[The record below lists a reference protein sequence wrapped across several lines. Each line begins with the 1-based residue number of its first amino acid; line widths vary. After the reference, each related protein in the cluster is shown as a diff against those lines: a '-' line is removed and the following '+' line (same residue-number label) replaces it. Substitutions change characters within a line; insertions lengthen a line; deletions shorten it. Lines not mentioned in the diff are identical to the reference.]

1 MKKKIVVSISIVF
14 IFLAAGSNAFSEMTF
29 SGNAG
34 ISAMII
40 LPEGGYSEN
49 RFEGALNPNNIMG
62 LHDIMPGTDL
72 NIKLSSEGETG
83 ALDMWLTIK
92 PFNFPDWEL
101 FSSAEGTEP
110 GLYAYAGML
119 ESGNSGITGINI
131 KRASISLYPAD
142 YLSVTIGRQ
151 DLFTGYGYAWNPM
164 NFAGKRKDIFD
175 PQAELAG
182 TDSVTFS
189 LNAGNIVSLNI
200 SGIYE
205 AGGSGS
211 GASGGGTSGSESSVG
226 ATSGTGTSA
235 AGIDLHDM
243 GAFAGFTFYFPSVE
257 FSVDGIYYFSKAIES
272 LLGSSSGSS
281 SGTSSGSSGTSFYT
295 GAGAGFMADIM
306 GIGIYGEGAIL
317 NASRSS
323 LLATSSKGNPVF
335 NGLGGFQYTFPWETT
350 LTFEYFYNGEGY
362 DLSQR
367 ESYYQQ
373 IVTLLASG
381 MTAPGSTEGYF
392 LIPGYFSKHYLFLN
406 ILQPLYDIN
415 SEASLAAIYSPDSY
429 NLMLMPLYR
438 YNISDEISLELGY
451 LGLFSLKDGQYN
463 EAFLFPARHFV
474 SAKVTYSF

>member
-14 IFLAAGSNAFSEMTF
+14 IFLTAGSNAFSEVTF

-34 ISAMII
+34 ISAMVI
-40 LPEGGYSEN
+40 LPEGGYSED
-49 RFEGALNPNNIMG
+49 RFEEALNPNNIMG
-62 LHDIMPGTDL
+62 LHDIMPGADF
-72 NIKLSSEGETG
+72 NIKLSSEGEIG

-101 FSSAEGTEP
+101 FSSVEGTEP

-119 ESGNSGITGINI
+119 ESGNRGIAGINI
-131 KRASISLYPAD
+131 ERASISLYPTD
-142 YLSVTIGRQ
+142 YLSVTVGRQ

-164 NFAGKRKDIFD
+164 NLAGKRKDIFA
-175 PQAELAG
+175 PKAELAG

-205 AGGSGS
+205 AGDSGSLGGSS
-211 GASGGGTSGSESSVG
+211 GAS
-226 ATSGTGTSA
+226 TSA
-235 AGIDLHDM
+235 AGIDFRDT
-243 GAFAGFTFYFPSVE
+243 GAFAEFTFYFPSVE
-257 FSVDGIYYFSKAIES
+257 FSVDGIYYFSKAIDS
-272 LLGSSSGSS
+272 LLGG
-281 SGTSSGSSGTSFYT
+281 SSGSSGTSFYT

-306 GIGIYGEGAIL
+306 GIGIYGEGALL
-317 NASRSS
+317 NAGRSS
-323 LLATSSKGNPVF
+323 LLATSSEGSPVF

-362 DLSQR
+362 DLSER

-381 MTAPGSTEGYF
+381 MTAPGSTEDYF
-392 LIPGYFSKHYLFLN
+392 PVPGYFSRHYLFLN

-463 EAFLFPARHFV
+463 EASLFPVRHFV
-474 SAKVTYSF
+474 TAKVSYSF